1 MDRRAWQAIVHGV
14 AKSQTWLSNWTT
26 KNFTLRSSLKERML
40 PFLDM
45 LNWRNPWGCPGLSW
59 LYESNARE
67 RRHSWWNMQF
77 VFSIDFQDK
86 VKFLWW
92 FLSVC
97 VCFSY
102 KRDFKLMY
110 EGFFWENIHLDLWKR
125 ERTVHTKFS
134 TFFFFFNYWRIL
146 LYNVIVSVVQQC
158 ESATSTPLLLSL
170 PPTPHLVFKMA
181 S

>member
-1 MDRRAWQAIVHGV
+1 MG
-14 AKSQTWLSNWTT
+14 SQKVRHDYSNWTT

-77 VFSIDFQDK
+77 VLSIDFQDK

-125 ERTVHTKFS
+125 EKTVHTKFC
-134 TFFFFFNYWRIL
+134 TFVFFFQL
-146 LYNVIVSVVQQC
+146 LKDIALQC
-158 ESATSTPLLLSL
+158 DSFCCTTMWISYKYTLPLE
-170 PPTPHLVFKMA
+170 PPSYPTLGF
-181 S
+181 

>member
-26 KNFTLRSSLKERML
+26 KNFTLRSSLKEWML

-77 VFSIDFQDK
+77 VLSIDFQDK

-134 TFFFFFNYWRIL
+134 TFSF
-146 LYNVIVSVVQQC
+146 
-158 ESATSTPLLLSL
+158 SL
-170 PPTPHLVFKMA
+170 IIEGYCFSMW
-181 S
+181 